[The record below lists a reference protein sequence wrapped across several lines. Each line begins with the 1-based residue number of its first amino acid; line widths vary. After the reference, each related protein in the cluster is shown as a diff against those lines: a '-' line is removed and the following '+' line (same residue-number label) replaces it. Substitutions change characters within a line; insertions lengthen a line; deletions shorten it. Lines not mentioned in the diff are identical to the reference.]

1 MLTKCSILTSTLFN
15 NPPVFNW
22 KQKKILK
29 LTKDNARDIKL
40 KKFGYFV
47 DIEHLFDESKGDR
60 MYKFED
66 LKPGFSLPSIPE
78 DKELL
83 NDKKKVDVSQLFGSN
98 KSFGLIQKKGAGVAQ
113 KVNFSH
119 GRIFGERRSLY
130 RAGRSSHDEGKK
142 Q

>member
-1 MLTKCSILTSTLFN
+1 M
-15 NPPVFNW
+15 
-22 KQKKILK
+22 
-29 LTKDNARDIKL
+29 TKDNARDVKL

-66 LKPGFSLPSIPE
+66 LKPGFMLPSIPV
-78 DKELL
+78 DKDLL

-98 KSFGLIQKKGAGVAQ
+98 KSFGLIPKKGAGIDQ

-130 RAGRSSHDEGKK
+130 RAERSSHDEEKK
-142 Q
+142 